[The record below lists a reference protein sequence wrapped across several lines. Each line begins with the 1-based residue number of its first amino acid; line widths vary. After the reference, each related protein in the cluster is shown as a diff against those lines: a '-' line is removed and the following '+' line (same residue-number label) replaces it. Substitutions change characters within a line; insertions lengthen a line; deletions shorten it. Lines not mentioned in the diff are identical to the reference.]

1 MVSQA
6 HIFNT
11 SPSGKTLKKAAQ
23 GGTMF
28 SFGGINSADS
38 NLDNKTPCNIH
49 ALIFTDQ
56 ECYPCFHK

>member
-11 SPSGKTLKKAAQ
+11 SPTGKTLKKAAQ

-38 NLDNKTPCNIH
+38 NLGNKTPCSIH
-49 ALIFTDQ
+49 ALIFTD
-56 ECYPCFHK
+56 